1 MIFIIT
7 KDFFLFQG
15 IIHLQEKEK
24 IIKINQLS
32 DINFNDIG
40 HTVRVVID
48 TYHNNIIDEVTVRLL
63 NHIAVQRIII
73 LAPFQISKLKSAS
86 PLLFVNRKE
95 SLVNLLSLIIDEKI
109 SYQKPNV
116 ALSHNQLK
124 LVNSII
130 NQQNMNDI
138 TQSLNISEQTLRIQ
152 KFNIMLKLKLRRIS
166 DLVTLKISPY
176 F

>member
-15 IIHLQEKEK
+15 VLNLQEKEK
-24 IIKINQLS
+24 IIKINKLS
-32 DINFNDIG
+32 DINFNDLDHDVKI
-40 HTVRVVID
+40 VID
-48 TYHNNIIDEVTVRLL
+48 TYHNNIIDETTVRLL
-63 NHIAVQRIII
+63 NEINVERIII
-73 LAPFQISKLKSAS
+73 LAPFHISKLKSQS
-86 PLLFVNRKE
+86 PLRFVSRKE
-95 SLVNLLSLIIDEKI
+95 QVLNLLSLIIDEKF

-130 NQQNMNDI
+130 NQHNIHEI
-138 TQSLNISEQTLRIQ
+138 TQSLNISEQTMRIQ

>member
-1 MIFIIT
+1 M
-7 KDFFLFQG
+7 
-15 IIHLQEKEK
+15 
-24 IIKINQLS
+24 
-32 DINFNDIG
+32 
-40 HTVRVVID
+40 
-48 TYHNNIIDEVTVRLL
+48 
-63 NHIAVQRIII
+63 
-73 LAPFQISKLKSAS
+73 
-86 PLLFVNRKE
+86 
-95 SLVNLLSLIIDEKI
+95 NLLSLIIDEKI

-130 NQQNMNDI
+130 NQQNINDI
-138 TQSLNISEQTLRIQ
+138 TKSLNISEQTLRIQ

>member
-15 IIHLQEKEK
+15 IINLQEKEK
-24 IIKINQLS
+24 ITKVNKLS
-32 DINFNDIG
+32 DINFNALDQNVKI
-40 HTVRVVID
+40 VID
-48 TYHNNIIDEVTVRLL
+48 TYHNNIIDETTVRLL
-63 NHIAVQRIII
+63 NEVNVERIII
-73 LAPFQISKLKSAS
+73 LAPFHISKLKSQS
-86 PLLFVNRKE
+86 PLLFVSRKE
-95 SLVNLLSLIIDEKI
+95 EALNLLSFIIDEKV

-130 NQQNMNDI
+130 NQHKIDDI

-166 DLVTLKISPY
+166 DLVTLKIAPY

>member
-15 IIHLQEKEK
+15 VFNLQEKEK
-24 IIKINQLS
+24 TIKINQLS
-32 DINFNDIG
+32 DINFNDLDHNVKII
-40 HTVRVVID
+40 ID
-48 TYHNNIIDEVTVRLL
+48 TYHNNIIDETTVKLL
-63 NHIAVQRIII
+63 NDINVERIII
-73 LAPFQISKLKSAS
+73 LAPFHISKLKSQS
-86 PLLFVNRKE
+86 PLLFVSRKE
-95 SLVNLLSLIIDEKI
+95 QILNLLSLIIDEKI

-130 NQQNMNDI
+130 NQHNINEI
-138 TQSLNISEQTLRIQ
+138 TQSLNISEQTMRIQ
-152 KFNIMLKLKLRRIS
+152 KLNIMLKLKLRIIS